1 MFSKAEEYR
10 RDARRAHIQAESAR
24 MPQEKEVLLEI
35 ERAFERLVVLEEW
48 LEGSQ
53 KKGDRKGI
61 VTTGA
66 DTIPTAPSVML

>member
-1 MFSKAEEYR
+1 MRNGRVFKPRAQGCR
-10 RDARRAHIQAESAR
+10 RKKR
-24 MPQEKEVLLEI
+24 
-35 ERAFERLVVLEEW
+35 W
-48 LEGSQ
+48 LGGSQ

>member
-1 MFSKAEEYR
+1 MINVEVFTCSLSQRSTGEMRNGRVFKPRAQGCR
-10 RDARRAHIQAESAR
+10 RKKR
-24 MPQEKEVLLEI
+24 
-35 ERAFERLVVLEEW
+35 W
-48 LEGSQ
+48 LGGSQ

>member
-1 MFSKAEEYR
+1 
-10 RDARRAHIQAESAR
+10 
-24 MPQEKEVLLEI
+24 MPQEKEMLLEI

-61 VTTGA
+61 VTTSA
-66 DTIPTAPSVML
+66 DTIPTPQASCSDHG

>member
-1 MFSKAEEYR
+1 VFSKTEEYR
-10 RDARRAHIQAESAR
+10 RDARRARIQAESAR
-24 MPQEKEVLLEI
+24 MPQEKEMLLEI

-61 VTTGA
+61 VTTSA
-66 DTIPTAPSVML
+66 DTIPTPPSVML